1 MAFGE
6 ARECTGAVSRRRR
19 PAQARALKKAA
30 DLGQLSVLDS
40 LKEEE
45 EDAEAE
51 KLAEEKRRLRT
62 AAPPSTRVRVFD
74 RDECEAL
81 RDAPVTKGKVS
92 LLEAAG
98 APRLIKIDSGRVYW
112 ETRAKATGYVAKCT
126 QHNEYEEEFAAMR
139 ANPRLMEAM
148 RMEARASKSLFSR
161 YRDPCVRKHLKD
173 GLPEG
178 VVDVPNAYD
187 DVECS
192 DILECRRVSLQE
204 IERHGVPETADCD
217 PAGFFLI
224 RTETQ
229 SILMECIPDRPAFG
243 LPPTSKAD
251 KDALARDV
259 GRDWILRL
267 LGLLEDHHEALGKQ
281 FDLKDFDKDA
291 WEMREQRRKEHES
304 GKKRR

>member
-1 MAFGE
+1 MLHAGAE
-6 ARECTGAVSRRRR
+6 ASK
-19 PAQARALKKAA
+19 ARALKKAA

-62 AAPPSTRVRVFD
+62 APPPSTRVRVFD

-81 RDAPVTKGKVS
+81 RDAPVTKGKIS

-112 ETRAKATGYVAKCT
+112 ETRAKATGYVAKCA
-126 QHNEYEEEFAAMR
+126 QHNEYEEEYAAMR
-139 ANPRLMEAM
+139 ANPHLMEVM
-148 RMEARASKSLFSR
+148 RAEARANKSMFSR
-161 YRDPCVRKHLKD
+161 YKDPCVRKHLKD

-178 VVDVPNAYD
+178 VVDVPEAYD

-192 DILECRRVSLQE
+192 DILECRRVSLTE

-217 PAGFFLI
+217 PAGADSVSSLNFNVTWPRRW
-224 RTETQ
+224 RT
-229 SILMECIPDRPAFG
+229 SFAAMA
-243 LPPTSKAD
+243 S
-251 KDALARDV
+251 
-259 GRDWILRL
+259 
-267 LGLLEDHHEALGKQ
+267 
-281 FDLKDFDKDA
+281 
-291 WEMREQRRKEHES
+291 S
-304 GKKRR
+304 